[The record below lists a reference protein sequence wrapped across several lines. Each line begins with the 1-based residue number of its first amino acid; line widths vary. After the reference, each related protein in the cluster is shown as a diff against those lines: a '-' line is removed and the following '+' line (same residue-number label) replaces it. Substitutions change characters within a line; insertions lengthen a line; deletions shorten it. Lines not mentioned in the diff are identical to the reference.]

1 MKKMK
6 INFVEPRA
14 RFNAYDLYLFPL
26 LGNFYLG
33 TLLKNRGHQ
42 VKVFSELFK
51 DVYDE
56 RQDQVHPALLDADV
70 VGISV
75 MTPTAPRGYAIA
87 RAIKRERPDIKIII
101 GGVHATVMAEEA
113 LEYADCVVRG
123 EAEPLMPHLFEDIPS
138 KTIVLGKRVED
149 INNLP
154 IPDLSLL
161 QFVKPPLKWAPIATA
176 RGCPHEC
183 IFCLVPDVWGNKFR
197 YRGVDLVLEEMN
209 FRYDQ
214 GHRRLFFYDD
224 YFTAKRSR
232 VVELLERMIKSSMK
246 GLIWSA
252 QTRADIANDDAI
264 LKVLKRSGC
273 ASLCLGLESVNPAT
287 LKAYDKGQTFE
298 EVESCVARLREHDI
312 WVHGMFVLGADED
325 DLSTID
331 DTVKFCKRLK
341 MNSAQFSILFP
352 IPGTRLFQMLE
363 NQKRIFTKDWALYD
377 GMHVVFQTLKMT
389 PLDLQKHVLK
399 AWGKFYN
406 FTNPWGLLAFM
417 YSRYLM
423 SKWKR
428 FNRDFLKMLGVVDSL
443 LEAPA
448 KLTRDSLSP

>member
-1 MKKMK
+1 MK

-14 RFNAYDLYLFPL
+14 KFNGFDRYLFPL

-56 RQDQVHPALLDADV
+56 RQNTIHPAVLDADV
-70 VGISV
+70 VGISI

-87 RAIKRERPDIKIII
+87 RAIRRERPDIKIII
-101 GGVHATVMAEEA
+101 GGVHATIMAEEA

-123 EAEPLMPHLFEDIPS
+123 EAEPLVPHLFEDIPS
-138 KTIVLGKRVED
+138 KEIVLGKRVED
-149 INNLP
+149 VNNLP

-197 YRGVDLVLEEMN
+197 YRAVDLVLEEMKM
-209 FRYDQ
+209 RYNQ

-232 VVELLERMIKSSMK
+232 VLELLEKMIKSSMK

-252 QTRADIANDDAI
+252 QTRADIANDDGI
-264 LKVLKRSGC
+264 LKSLKRSGC

-287 LKAYDKGQTFE
+287 LKAYDKRQTLE
-298 EVESCVARLREHDI
+298 EMESCVARLREHGI
-312 WVHGMFVLGADED
+312 WVHGMFILGADED
-325 DLSTID
+325 DLSTIYE
-331 DTVKFCKRLK
+331 TVKFCKRLK

-352 IPGTRLFQMLE
+352 IPGTRLFQILE
-363 NQKRIFTKDWALYD
+363 NEKRIFTKDWSLYD
-377 GMHVVFQTLKMT
+377 GAHIVFQTIKMT
-389 PLDLQKHVLK
+389 PWDLQKHVLK

-406 FTNPWGLLAFM
+406 LTNPWGPLAFV

-423 SKWKR
+423 SRWKR
-428 FNRDFLKMLGVVDSL
+428 FNQDFLKMLKVVDSL
-443 LEAPA
+443 LEAPV
-448 KLTRDSLSP
+448 KLTPPSPSPSG